1 MKKISFLVLVYFLTT
16 AGFFKSALEDCADEG
31 FRHINAFPLVET
43 KTVAH
48 SKEESNKIRAE
59 HNKSRQQKLKKH
71 YSLPICKNSS
81 DVYNFPKT
89 CRTPEGQGIKLTYEQ
104 VLDNSLQLILRMGK
118 QIVVNE
124 YTKAEIEKKY
134 KKFLN
139 KSTKLKMKNN
149 LYYGQYEMCVSYKKR
164 SPELFKAKYD

>member
-1 MKKISFLVLVYFLTT
+1 
-16 AGFFKSALEDCADEG
+16 
-31 FRHINAFPLVET
+31 
-43 KTVAH
+43 
-48 SKEESNKIRAE
+48 
-59 HNKSRQQKLKKH
+59 
-71 YSLPICKNSS
+71 
-81 DVYNFPKT
+81 
-89 CRTPEGQGIKLTYEQ
+89 
-104 VLDNSLQLILRMGK
+104 MGK